1 MSRETESKGQI
12 RESEFGRA
20 LADLFR
26 EMETGHPPDQEVA
39 SFVRI
44 ERGDQIQYGIV
55 VNVGSRVP
63 PQSEFS
69 RGPDIFQG
77 ESAEDK
83 MYVDVFNPLVDYF
96 ADVIIIAK
104 REGDR
109 IVPGPKLTVTLPY
122 STIKSISEEEEEEIL
137 KLGYFFLY
145 HLVDEVDKRP
155 LITLIQHIPEKL
167 RNNPKFD
174 EKKYLA
180 TVVDL
185 LSSSR
190 VDVTRADVRDMLG
203 KLANEG
209 VGVVYSQK
217 GLKLEIITF
226 PSAELKSGDL
236 VTIRDFQSNLVTIA
250 IVTGSKDGM
259 AEAQVELQ
267 RDMSGSS
274 LSLASRPV
282 NRGAIVDLDVGD
294 ELVELSRPRGPP
306 NAVRI
311 EIGRLYGTDLPY
323 ELELTPGRNCHCS
336 LVAISEGGKSN
347 TVKVIAYQTIRHK
360 LPLGML
366 IYDEHGEYSRSGE
379 DFALDVLDPS
389 TYILADPFTDP
400 ESRVPLHW
408 IPLNRFLE
416 GSKSAPARPAF
427 RRILQLYYNGPGS
440 ADPDK
445 PQYPNRLTV
454 NALNWILQKGDGK
467 SLRNALK
474 NHYGKDLLSGYSDST
489 LSIIIRELRN
499 LSLRADVIQIEY
511 DPATDSFK
519 DLYPINPGESLEE
532 WEKRREH
539 LFKKVFRAQEQAKVM
554 VLDVSAI
561 TNTEA
566 KMWLKRLIL
575 DSVVERR
582 SAEYRKNREEFER
595 KYKLFMFVFEEATAA
610 FDEETMAR
618 IREYREFAVGA
629 RKFYCGYM
637 PVMQDPTTLDPVLL
651 SQLLNTIILK
661 IPQEDLRREMFK
673 RLPCDATPFSDF
685 IATAKPGQGIVV
697 NPVKKGLGNL
707 PVPVQI
713 HYLNDLVLHDLRK
726 AIEEHGGD
734 VEKITRQT
742 KLSRGFVEAYLRQ
755 EEGEGYEDKY

>member
-1 MSRETESKGQI
+1 MSKENESKGQV
-12 RESEFGRA
+12 RESEFGKA

-44 ERGDQIQYGIV
+44 KRGKQIQYGIV
-55 VNVGSRVP
+55 VNVGSKVP

-69 RGPDIFQG
+69 RGPDIFPG

-96 ADVIIIAK
+96 ADVVIMAKEENGQII
-104 REGDR
+104 
-109 IVPGPKLTVTLPY
+109 PGPKLTVTLPY
-122 STIKSISEEEEEEIL
+122 STIQSISKEEETEIL

-145 HLVDEVDKRP
+145 SLVDEVNERP
-155 LITLIQHIPEKL
+155 LLTLIRHIPEKL
-167 RNNPKFD
+167 KDNPMFD
-174 EKKYLA
+174 RKKYLA

-185 LSSSR
+185 LTSLR
-190 VDVTRADVRDMLG
+190 VDVVRADIRDLLG
-203 KLANEG
+203 ALTQDG
-209 VGVVYSQK
+209 VGVVYKQE
-217 GLKLEIITF
+217 GLQVEIITF
-226 PSAELKSGDL
+226 PSFELKSGDL
-236 VTIRDFQSNLVTIA
+236 VAIRDFQSNLVTIA
-250 IVTGSKDGM
+250 IVMSNKDGIV
-259 AEAQVELQ
+259 EAQVELQ
-267 RDMSGSS
+267 RDMSSFQ
-274 LSLASRPV
+274 LFLPSRPV
-282 NRGAIVDLDVGD
+282 NRGSIVDLDVKN
-294 ELVELSRPRGPP
+294 EMVELSRPRGPP

-311 EIGRLYGTDLPY
+311 EVGNIYGTNLPY

-347 TVKVIAYQTIRHK
+347 TVKVIAYQAIKHK

-366 IYDEHGEYSRSGE
+366 IFDEHGEYSRSAE
-379 DFALDVLDPS
+379 DLALDVFDPP
-389 TYILADPFTDP
+389 TYILADPFSDP

-408 IPLNRFLE
+408 IPLDRFLE

-427 RRILQLYYNGPGS
+427 RRILQLYYNGPGRS
-440 ADPDK
+440 DPDK

-454 NALNWILQKGDGK
+454 TALNWILSQGEGK
-467 SLRNALK
+467 SLRNSLK
-474 NHYGKDLLSGYSDST
+474 VNGTDYLSGYGNNT
-489 LSIIIRELRN
+489 LEIVIRELRN
-499 LSLRADVIQIEY
+499 LSLRTDVIQIEY
-511 DPATDSFK
+511 DPASDRFA
-519 DLYPINPGESLEE
+519 DLYPRQPSEPIED
-532 WEKRREH
+532 WEKRRQH
-539 LFKKVFRAQEQAKVM
+539 LLKKVFVAQEQAKVII
-554 VLDVSAI
+554 LDVSAI
-561 TNTEA
+561 TSTEA

-582 SAEYRKNREEFER
+582 SAEYRRNKAAFER

-610 FDEETMAR
+610 FDEETMAK

-661 IPQEDLRREMFK
+661 IPQEDLRRDMFK
-673 RLPCDATPFSDF
+673 RLPCDASPFSNF
-685 IATAKPGQGIVV
+685 IATASPGQGIIV

-713 HYLNDLVLHDLRK
+713 HYFNDLVIQELEKAVKEYGKDL
-726 AIEEHGGD
+726 D
-734 VEKITRQT
+734 KIVKQTRFS
-742 KLSRGFVEAYLRQ
+742 KEFVEVNLKQ
-755 EEGEGYEDKY
+755 EKSEQDYESKY